1 MESQSTAAV
10 TCQICKRLF
19 KSLEVL
25 PAALVRPAVVSVIRA
40 VHPHWD
46 PEGYV
51 CYGDLHHFRGE
62 HLRQLLEQERGELSA
77 LDEEVVRTI
86 REHNLV
92 TTAESLAL
100 ERRLTFGERMA
111 DHMSSFGGSW
121 KFIMIFGAVI
131 AFWVCINL
139 VGYFGGQWDPYP
151 FILLNLV
158 LSCLAALQAPV
169 IMMSQ
174 NRVEAKD
181 RLRAEYDYK
190 VNLKTELEVRV
201 LNEKIDRLLFHQW
214 QRLLE
219 IQEIQTDIM
228 VELTERKRERQ
239 E

>member
-1 MESQSTAAV
+1 MEMQSPQAI
-10 TCQICKRLF
+10 TCQICKRTF
-19 KSLEVL
+19 KILEAL
-25 PAALVRPAVVSVIRA
+25 PAALVRPAVVAIIRT
-40 VHPHWD
+40 VHPSWD
-46 PEGYV
+46 PEGYI

-62 HLRQLLEQERGELSA
+62 HLRRLLEQERGELSA

-92 TTAESLAL
+92 TTAESLSL
-100 ERRLTFGERMA
+100 ERHLTLGERMA
-111 DHMSSFGGSW
+111 DRVSSFGGSW
-121 KFIMIFGAVI
+121 KFIMMFGAFIVI
-131 AFWVCINL
+131 WVGVNG
-139 VGYFGGQWDPYP
+139 VGYFGARWDHYP

-158 LSCLAALQAPV
+158 LSCLAAIQAPV

-174 NRVEAKD
+174 NRLEAKD

-219 IQEIQTDIM
+219 IQEIQTDFM
-228 VELTERKRERQ
+228 EELTERRRERG